1 MSAAAATPKGG
12 ATSKMERPFDEELK
26 TLKEKLLEMA
36 ARAEEQIALAI
47 RGLKDRE
54 ERLACQVLDR
64 EEAINLL
71 DIEID
76 DMCLR
81 LLALRQ
87 PMAADL
93 RFITSAMK
101 ISSDLERIGDLAV
114 NIAERTIDLLKNP
127 QLKPLIDIPR
137 MALITQEMVRDALK
151 AFIDGDDKLA
161 REVCERDDKV
171 DQLNDQVFRELLT
184 YMMQNSGTISRA
196 VDLILVGRHLE
207 RIADHA
213 TNIGE
218 DVIYMVRGKT
228 IKHHIEEGRATG
240 PKGCVNGR

>member
-1 MSAAAATPKGG
+1 
-12 ATSKMERPFDEELK
+12 MERPFDEELK
-26 TLKEKLLEMA
+26 SLKEKLLEMA

-47 RGLKDRE
+47 RALKDRE
-54 ERLACQVLDR
+54 EMQACQVLER
-64 EEAINLL
+64 EAALNVL
-71 DIEID
+71 DVEID
-76 DMCLR
+76 QMCMR

-87 PMAADL
+87 PLATDL

-101 ISSDLERIGDLAV
+101 IGSDLERIGDLAV
-114 NIAERTIDLLKNP
+114 NIAERTLDLLKSP

-137 MALITQEMVRDALK
+137 MAEMAQDMVRDALN
-151 AFIDGDDKLA
+151 AFIQGDDALA
-161 REVCERDDKV
+161 RDVCLRDDKV

-184 YMMQNSGTISRA
+184 YMMQDPGTISRA

-218 DVIYMVRGKT
+218 DVIYMVKGKT
-228 IKHHIEEGRATG
+228 IKHHMEEGKPDGLKTCPEG
-240 PKGCVNGR
+240 D

>member
-1 MSAAAATPKGG
+1 MSKI
-12 ATSKMERPFDEELK
+12 ERPFDEELK
-26 TLKEKLLEMA
+26 TLKEKLIEMA
-36 ARAEEQIALAI
+36 TGAEEQIALAVQA
-47 RGLKDRE
+47 LT
-54 ERLACQVLDR
+54 ERDEALACQVLDR
-64 EEAINLL
+64 EAAINGL
-71 DIEID
+71 DIDID
-76 DMCLR
+76 ELGLR

-87 PMAADL
+87 PMATDL

-114 NIAERTIDLLKNP
+114 NIAERTIDLLKQP
-127 QLKPLIDIPR
+127 ELKPLIDIPR
-137 MALITQEMVRDALK
+137 MAEMAQAMVRDALN
-151 AFIDGDDKLA
+151 AFVNGDDVLA
-161 REVCERDDKV
+161 RDVCGRDDQV

-184 YMMQNSGTISRA
+184 YMMQEPGTISRA

-218 DVIYMVRGKT
+218 DVIYMVQGKT

-240 PKGCVNGR
+240 LKGCAGGE

>member
-1 MSAAAATPKGG
+1 MPT
-12 ATSKMERPFDEELK
+12 TERPFDEELK
-26 TLKEKLLEMA
+26 DLKEELLEMA
-36 ARAEEQIALAI
+36 SRAEEQIGLAI
-47 RGLKDRE
+47 RGLKDRKE
-54 ERLACQVLDR
+54 EMACEVLEK
-64 EEAINLL
+64 EEAINRL

-76 DMCLR
+76 EMAMK

-101 ISSDLERIGDLAV
+101 IGSDLERIGDLAV
-114 NIAERTIDLLKNP
+114 NIAERTLEILKFP

-137 MALITQEMVRDALK
+137 MAELAQGMVRDALN
-151 AFIDGDDKLA
+151 AFVNGDADLA
-161 REVCERDDKV
+161 KNVCERDDQV
-171 DQLNDQVFRELLT
+171 DQLNGQIFRELLT
-184 YMMQNSGTISRA
+184 FMMEDPETITRA

-218 DVIYMVRGKT
+218 DVIYMVKGKT
-228 IKHHIEEGRATG
+228 IKHHIEEGRFTG
-240 PKGCVNGR
+240 LKGCPPKE

>member
-1 MSAAAATPKGG
+1 M
-12 ATSKMERPFDEELK
+12 SKMERPFDDELK
-26 TLKEKLLEMA
+26 SLKEKLLEMA
-36 ARAEEQIALAI
+36 ARAEEQIALAV
-47 RGLKDRE
+47 RGLKDRDE
-54 ERLACQVLDR
+54 KLACQVLER
-64 EEAINLL
+64 EEAVNRL

-76 DMCLR
+76 ERAMR

-87 PMAADL
+87 PMATDL
-93 RFITSAMK
+93 RFITSAMR
-101 ISSDLERIGDLAV
+101 IGSDLERIGDLAV
-114 NIAERTIDLLKNP
+114 NIAERTMDLLKAP

-137 MALITQEMVRDALK
+137 MAELAQEMVRDALN
-151 AFIDGDDKLA
+151 AFINGDDRLA
-161 REVCERDDKV
+161 QEVCERDDVV

-184 YMMQNSGTISRA
+184 YMIQDSRTISRA

-228 IKHHIEEGRATG
+228 IKHHVEEGRTTRL
-240 PKGCVNGR
+240 KGCADGE

>member
-1 MSAAAATPKGG
+1 MPTL
-12 ATSKMERPFDEELK
+12 ERPFDEELK
-26 TLKEKLLEMA
+26 ILKEKLLEMA
-36 ARAEEQIALAI
+36 SRAEEQIALAV
-47 RGLKDRE
+47 RALKARDE
-54 ERLACQVLDR
+54 ALACRVLER
-64 EEAINLL
+64 EGAVNRL
-71 DIEID
+71 DIEVD

-93 RFITSAMK
+93 RFITSGMK

-114 NIAERTIDLLKNP
+114 NIAERTLDLLKQP
-127 QLKPLIDIPR
+127 ELKPLIDIPR
-137 MALITQEMVRDALK
+137 MAEMAQAMVRDALN
-151 AFIDGDDKLA
+151 AFVNGDDVLA
-161 REVCERDDKV
+161 RDVCLRDDQV

-184 YMMQNSGTISRA
+184 YMMQEPGTISRA

-240 PKGCVNGR
+240 LKGCAKGE

>member
-1 MSAAAATPKGG
+1 MSRT
-12 ATSKMERPFDEELK
+12 ERPFDEELK
-26 TLKEKLLEMA
+26 SLKEKLLEMA
-36 ARAEEQIALAI
+36 SRAEEQIATAV

-54 ERLACQVLDR
+54 EALACQVLER

-76 DMCLR
+76 EMCMR
-81 LLALRQ
+81 LMALRQ
-87 PMAADL
+87 PMATDL

-101 ISSDLERIGDLAV
+101 ISGDIERIGDLAV
-114 NIAERTIDLLKNP
+114 NIAERTIDLLKSP

-137 MALITQEMVRDALK
+137 MAQMAQDMVRDALN
-151 AFIDGDDKLA
+151 AFVNRDDKLA
-161 REVCERDDKV
+161 RDVCERDDLV
-171 DQLNDQVFRELLT
+171 DELNNQVFRELLT
-184 YMMQNSGTISRA
+184 YMMQDPGTISRA

-218 DVIYMVRGKT
+218 DVIYMVRGRT

-240 PKGCVNGR
+240 LKGCDVK

>member
-1 MSAAAATPKGG
+1 MSKT
-12 ATSKMERPFDEELK
+12 ERPFDEELK
-26 TLKEKLLEMA
+26 ALKEKLLAMA
-36 ARAEEQIALAI
+36 ARAEEQIALAV

-54 ERLACQVLDR
+54 EGLACQVLER
-64 EEAINLL
+64 ESAVNLL
-71 DIEID
+71 DVEID
-76 DMCLR
+76 EMALR

-93 RFITSAMK
+93 RFITAAMK

-114 NIAERTIDLLKNP
+114 NIAERTIDLLKSP

-137 MALITQEMVRDALK
+137 MARIAQEMVRDALT
-151 AFIDGDDKLA
+151 AFINGDDRLA
-161 REVCERDDKV
+161 RDVCERDDQV
-171 DQLNDQVFRELLT
+171 DRLNDQVFRELLT
-184 YMMQNSGTISRA
+184 YMMQDPHTISRA

-228 IKHHIEEGRATG
+228 IKHHVEEGQLTG
-240 PKGCVNGR
+240 LAGCGDGEEP

>member
-1 MSAAAATPKGG
+1 MSKI
-12 ATSKMERPFDEELK
+12 ERPFDEELK
-26 TLKEKLLEMA
+26 SLKEKLLEMG
-36 ARAEEQIALAI
+36 ARAEEQIALAV
-47 RGLKDRE
+47 RGLKQRE
-54 ERLACQVLDR
+54 EKMACQVLDR

-76 DMCLR
+76 EMCLR

-87 PMAADL
+87 PMATDL

-101 ISSDLERIGDLAV
+101 IGSDLERIGDLAV
-114 NIAERTIDLLKNP
+114 NIAERTIDLLKQP
-127 QLKPLIDIPR
+127 ELKPLIDIPR
-137 MALITQEMVRDALK
+137 MAQLAQEMVRDAIN
-151 AFIDGDDKLA
+151 AFVNRDDKLA
-161 REVCERDDKV
+161 RDVCERDDRV
-171 DQLNDQVFRELLT
+171 DELNDQVFRELLT
-184 YMMQNSGTISRA
+184 YMMQDPGSISVA

-213 TNIGE
+213 TNVGE

-240 PKGCVNGR
+240 LKGCNSGE

>member
-1 MSAAAATPKGG
+1 M
-12 ATSKMERPFDEELK
+12 SKMERPFDEELK
-26 TLKEKLLEMA
+26 ALKEKLLGMA
-36 ARAEEQIALAI
+36 SRAEEQIALAI

-54 ERLACQVLDR
+54 EKLACQVLDR
-64 EEAINLL
+64 EESINLL

-76 DMCLR
+76 EMCMR

-87 PMAADL
+87 PMATDL

-101 ISSDLERIGDLAV
+101 ISNDLERIGDLAV
-114 NIAERTIDLLKNP
+114 NIAERTIDLLKSP

-137 MALITQEMVRDALK
+137 MAQLSQDMVRDALN
-151 AFIDGDDKLA
+151 AFVNLDDKLA
-161 REVCERDDKV
+161 RDVCERDDKV
-171 DQLNDQVFRELLT
+171 DDLNNQVFRELLT
-184 YMMQNSGTISRA
+184 YMMEDPGTISRA

-218 DVIYMVRGKT
+218 DVIYMVKGKT
-228 IKHHIEEGRATG
+228 IKHHIEEGGRATHLKSC
-240 PKGCVNGR
+240 PVDE

>member
-1 MSAAAATPKGG
+1 M
-12 ATSKMERPFDEELK
+12 SKMERPFDDELK
-26 TLKEKLLEMA
+26 ALKEKLLEMA
-36 ARAEEQIALAI
+36 SRAEEQIALAI
-47 RGLKDRE
+47 RGLKDRDE
-54 ERLACQVLDR
+54 KMACEVLER
-64 EEAINLL
+64 EEAVNLL

-76 DMCLR
+76 EMAMR

-101 ISSDLERIGDLAV
+101 IGNDLERIGDLAV
-114 NIAERTIDLLKNP
+114 NIAERTMDLLKTP

-137 MALITQEMVRDALK
+137 MAEVAQEMVRDALN
-151 AFIDGDDKLA
+151 AFINGDDQLA
-161 REVCERDDKV
+161 KAVCERDDIV
-171 DQLNDQVFRELLT
+171 DKLNDQVFRELLT
-184 YMMQNSGTISRA
+184 YMMQDSRAISRA

-218 DVIYMVRGKT
+218 DVIYMVQGRT
-228 IKHHIEEGRATG
+228 IKHHVEEGRTPRLKSCSG
-240 PKGCVNGR
+240 GE

>member
-1 MSAAAATPKGG
+1 M
-12 ATSKMERPFDEELK
+12 SKMERPFDEELK
-26 TLKEKLLEMA
+26 ALKEKLLEMA

-54 ERLACQVLDR
+54 EKLACQVLDR
-64 EEAINLL
+64 EESINLL

-76 DMCLR
+76 EMCMR

-87 PMAADL
+87 PMATDL

-114 NIAERTIDLLKNP
+114 NIAERTIDLLKSP

-137 MALITQEMVRDALK
+137 MAQMTQEMVRDALN
-151 AFIDGDDKLA
+151 AFINGDDKLA
-161 REVCERDDKV
+161 RDVCERDDNV
-171 DQLNDQVFRELLT
+171 DQLNNQVFRELLT
-184 YMMQNSGTISRA
+184 YMMEDQGTISRA

-218 DVIYMVRGKT
+218 DVIYMVRGRT

-240 PKGCVNGR
+240 LKGCPGE

>member
-1 MSAAAATPKGG
+1 M
-12 ATSKMERPFDEELK
+12 SKMERPFDEELK

-54 ERLACQVLDR
+54 EKLACQVFDG

-71 DIEID
+71 DIELD
-76 DMCLR
+76 EMGLR

-101 ISSDLERIGDLAV
+101 ISSDVERIGDLAV
-114 NIAERTIDLLKNP
+114 NIAERTIDLMKSP
-127 QLKPLIDIPR
+127 RLKPLIDIPH
-137 MALITQEMVRDALK
+137 MALIAQEMVRDAIS
-151 AFIDGDDKLA
+151 AFIHGDDELA
-161 REVCERDDKV
+161 RNVCERDDKV

-184 YMMQNSGTISRA
+184 YMMQDPGTIPRA

-218 DVIYMVRGKT
+218 EVFYMVRGKT
-228 IKHHIEEGRATG
+228 IKHHVEEGRATG
-240 PKGCVNGR
+240 LKGCAG

>member
-1 MSAAAATPKGG
+1 MDKA
-12 ATSKMERPFDEELK
+12 ERPFDEELK
-26 TLKEKLLEMA
+26 ELKKKLLEMA

-54 ERLACQVLDR
+54 EAMACQVLDR

-76 DMCLR
+76 EMCLR

-87 PMAADL
+87 PMATDL

-101 ISSDLERIGDLAV
+101 ISGDVERIGDLAV
-114 NIAERTIDLLKNP
+114 NIAERTIDLLKAP

-137 MALITQEMVRDALK
+137 MAQMSQDMVRDAIN
-151 AFIDGDDKLA
+151 AFINRDEKLA
-161 REVCERDDKV
+161 RDVCKRDDRV
-171 DQLNDQVFRELLT
+171 DELNDQVFRELLT
-184 YMMQNSGTISRA
+184 YMMQDAGTIPRA

-218 DVIYMVRGKT
+218 DVIYMVQGKT

-240 PKGCVNGR
+240 LKGCPGGE

>member
-1 MSAAAATPKGG
+1 MSKA
-12 ATSKMERPFDEELK
+12 ERPFDEELK
-26 TLKEKLLEMA
+26 LLKEKLLEMA
-36 ARAEEQIALAI
+36 ARAEEQIATAV

-54 ERLACQVLDR
+54 EKLACLVLER

-76 DMCLR
+76 EMAMR

-87 PMAADL
+87 PMATDL

-101 ISSDLERIGDLAV
+101 IAGDLERIGDLAV
-114 NIAERTIDLLKNP
+114 NIAERTLDLLKSP

-137 MALITQEMVRDALK
+137 MALMAQEMVRDALN
-151 AFIDGDDKLA
+151 AFIAGDDKLA
-161 REVCERDDKV
+161 KDVCERDDRV
-171 DQLNDQVFRELLT
+171 DELNDQVFRELLT
-184 YMMQNSGTISRA
+184 YMMQDAGTISRA

-218 DVIYMVRGKT
+218 DVIYMVRGRT
-228 IKHHIEEGRATG
+228 IKHHVDEAREPR
-240 PKGCVNGR
+240 PKSCAGGD

>member
-1 MSAAAATPKGG
+1 MSKA
-12 ATSKMERPFDEELK
+12 ERPFDEELK
-26 TLKEKLLEMA
+26 LLKEKLLEMA
-36 ARAEEQIALAI
+36 ARAEEQIATAV

-54 ERLACQVLDR
+54 EKLACLVLER

-76 DMCLR
+76 EMAMR

-87 PMAADL
+87 PMATDL

-101 ISSDLERIGDLAV
+101 IGSDLERIGDLAV
-114 NIAERTIDLLKNP
+114 NIAERTMDLLKAP

-137 MALITQEMVRDALK
+137 MAEMAQDMVRDALG
-151 AFIDGDDKLA
+151 AFIAGDARLA
-161 REVCERDDKV
+161 KEVCERDDRV

-184 YMMQNSGTISRA
+184 YMMQDAGTISRA

-213 TNIGE
+213 TNIAE
-218 DVIYMVRGKT
+218 DVIYMVRGRT
-228 IKHHIEEGRATG
+228 IKHHVEEGRG
-240 PKGCVNGR
+240 PRPKSCAGGE

>member
-1 MSAAAATPKGG
+1 MRVAASALGG
-12 ATSKMERPFDEELK
+12 ETMSKMERPFDEELNMLEK
-26 TLKEKLLEMA
+26 KLLEMA
-36 ARAEEQIALAI
+36 GRAEEQIALAI
-47 RGLKDRE
+47 RGLADRE
-54 ERLACQVLDR
+54 DKMACRVLDR

-76 DMCLR
+76 EMCLC

-114 NIAERTIDLLKNP
+114 NIAERTIDLLKSP
-127 QLKPLIDIPR
+127 QLKPLIDIPH
-137 MALITQEMVRDALK
+137 MALMVQEMVRDALN
-151 AFIDGDDKLA
+151 AFINGDEKQA

-184 YMMQNSGTISRA
+184 YMIQDPRTISRA

-240 PKGCVNGR
+240 LKGCAGGE